1 TEEEALTGFE
11 LLISNVKQFKEHYT

>member
-1 TEEEALTGFE
+1 EEEALTGFE